1 MDERAKLEAFIA
13 EQKEKYDKLDY
24 ELYELDSQIE
34 EANLKLLELDKQDV
48 LKQLEEA
55 QTYINAQD
63 STFNW
68 SVYDITF
75 TKEEVAKINLFKA
88 QTESRYSGAIGGRYT
103 FTITPTSLGDLITLS
118 DGEREE
124 TIRGL

>member
-1 MDERAKLEAFIA
+1 MDERAKLEAFIT
-13 EQKEKYDKLDY
+13 EKKAKFDKLDD
-24 ELYELDSQIE
+24 ELFELDCQIE
-34 EANLKLLELDKQDV
+34 EANLKLLELDKQEA

-68 SVYDITF
+68 SIYDIIF
-75 TKEEVAKINLFKA
+75 TKEEVAKINLFRA

-103 FTITPTSLGDLITLS
+103 FTITPTSIGEVITLS

>member
-1 MDERAKLEAFIA
+1 MDERAKLAAFI
-13 EQKEKYDKLDY
+13 EEKKAKFDKLDD
-24 ELYELDSQIE
+24 EMYELDSQIE
-34 EANLKLLELDKQDV
+34 EASLKLLELDRQEA

-68 SVYDITF
+68 SIYDIIF
-75 TKEEVAKINLFKA
+75 TKEEVAKINLFIA
-88 QTESRYSGAIGGRYT
+88 QTEPRYSGAIGGRYT
-103 FTITPTSLGDLITLS
+103 FTITPTSIGDLITLS